1 MEKESD
7 IAGCGCIVLMLLI
20 NLSIGGWCT
29 QYLLLTWFAKD
40 IPWYADM
47 IIGLFLGELTIPAT
61 VITFILKT
69 FGVV

>member
-1 MEKESD
+1 MDNEN
-7 IAGCGCIVLMLLI
+7 AGFTCGCMVLIVLL
-20 NLSIGGWCT
+20 NLSIGAWCA

-47 IIGLFLGELTIPAT
+47 IIGLFLGELTIPLT